1 MRPLMMATPLLLVSA
16 CTTDQVS
23 NSALCHGLRKPVDR
37 LATSLLGPDVPDA
50 VVVNGERVVAKVD
63 AGCPT

>member
-1 MRPLMMATPLLLVSA
+1 MMATPLLLVSA
-16 CTTDQVS
+16 CGTVQISDD
-23 NSALCHGLRKPVDR
+23 ALCDGLRDPVDR

-50 VVVNGERVVAKVD
+50 VVVDGERVVAKVD